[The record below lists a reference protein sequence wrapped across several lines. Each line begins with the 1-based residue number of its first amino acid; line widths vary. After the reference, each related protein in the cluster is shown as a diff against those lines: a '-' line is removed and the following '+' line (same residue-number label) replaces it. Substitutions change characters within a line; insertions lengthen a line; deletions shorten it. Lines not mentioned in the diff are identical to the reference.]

1 LSDDLLQQQREFV
14 QRRQQAYRS
23 VFAGPEGKI
32 VLADL
37 VRFCRAQAST
47 FHPDPRAS
55 AQLDGRR
62 EVFLRIQEH
71 TQLTEDELWALKQGG

>member
-1 LSDDLLQQQREFV
+1 LSDELLQRQREFIH
-14 QRRQQAYRS
+14 RRQQAYRS
-23 VFAGPEGKI
+23 VFSGPEGAI

-37 VRFCRAQAST
+37 VTFCRARTST
-47 FHPDPRAS
+47 MHPDPRAA

-71 TQLTEDELWALKQGG
+71 TQLTEDDLWALKEGG